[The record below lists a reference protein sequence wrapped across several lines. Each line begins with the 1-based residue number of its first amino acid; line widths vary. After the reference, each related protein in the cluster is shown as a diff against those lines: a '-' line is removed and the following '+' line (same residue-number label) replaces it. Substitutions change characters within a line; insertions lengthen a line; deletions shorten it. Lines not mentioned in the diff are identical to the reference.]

1 MSLVKVQGSKG
12 RVVMNR
18 FKVFCL
24 DREGKNCRFVLA
36 SDGDVTNEVFDKL
49 RIFIGVFRDLFLVGT
64 FQQTPNLAGG
74 AALNHFNLLFN
85 GEVRFEFRS
94 D

>member
-1 MSLVKVQGSKG
+1 
-12 RVVMNR
+12 MNR

-49 RIFIGVFRDLFLVGT
+49 RIFIGVFRDVFLVGT
-64 FQQTPNLAGG
+64 FQQTWQEAQLSIISICFSMGKFVSSSAVI
-74 AALNHFNLLFN
+74 
-85 GEVRFEFRS
+85 ET
-94 D
+94 

>member
-1 MSLVKVQGSKG
+1 
-12 RVVMNR
+12 MNR

-49 RIFIGVFRDLFLVGT
+49 RIFIGVFRDVFLVGT
-64 FQQTPNLAGG
+64 FQQTPNRQEAQLSIISICFSMGKFVSSSAVI
-74 AALNHFNLLFN
+74 
-85 GEVRFEFRS
+85 ET
-94 D
+94 